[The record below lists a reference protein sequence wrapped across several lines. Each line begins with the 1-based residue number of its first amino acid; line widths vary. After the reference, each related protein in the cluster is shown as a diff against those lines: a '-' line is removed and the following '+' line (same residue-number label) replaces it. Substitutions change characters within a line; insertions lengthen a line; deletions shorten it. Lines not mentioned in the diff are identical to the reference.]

1 MEQNISNMEAAVEAV
16 LFTMGTSVE
25 TSRLAAAIE
34 QDEQTTRR
42 LVRNMMDKYNAKDRG
57 ICIIELED
65 SFQMCTKKEYY
76 DNLIRVVSQ
85 PKKHT
90 LTDSALETL
99 SIIAYKQP
107 VTKIE
112 IENIRGVNSDRAVSK
127 LVELGLVKEVGRL
140 DAPGRPML
148 FGTTEDFLRSFGVQS
163 IDELPTISEDMV
175 EQYKEEAEL
184 ELASESFDADNQED
198 SDGQI
203 TLGI

>member
-1 MEQNISNMEAAVEAV
+1 MEQNISNIEAAVEAV

-107 VTKIE
+107 VTRLE
-112 IENIRGVNSDRAVSK
+112 VEQIRGVKSDYAVNK
-127 LVELGLVKEVGRL
+127 LLEYNLITELGRL
-140 DAPGRPML
+140 DAPGRPIL
-148 FGTTEDFLRSFGVQS
+148 FGTTEEFLRSFGLSSV
-163 IDELPTISEDMV
+163 DDLPELSPEMIADF
-175 EQYKEEAEL
+175 KLEAEQESQL
-184 ELASESFDADNQED
+184 ELD
-198 SDGQI
+198 I
-203 TLGI
+203 

>member
-1 MEQNISNMEAAVEAV
+1 MEQNISNMEAVVEAV

-107 VTKIE
+107 VTRLE
-112 IENIRGVNSDRAVSK
+112 VEQIRGVKSDYAVNK
-127 LVELGLVKEVGRL
+127 LLEYNLITELGRL
-140 DAPGRPML
+140 DAPGRPIL
-148 FGTTEDFLRSFGVQS
+148 FGTTEEFLRSFGLSSVE
-163 IDELPTISEDMV
+163 DLPELSPEMIADF
-175 EQYKEEAEL
+175 KLEAEQESQL
-184 ELASESFDADNQED
+184 ELD
-198 SDGQI
+198 I
-203 TLGI
+203 

>member
-107 VTKIE
+107 VTRLE
-112 IENIRGVNSDRAVSK
+112 VEQIRGVKSDYAVNK
-127 LVELGLVKEVGRL
+127 LLEYNLITELGRL
-140 DAPGRPML
+140 DAPGRPIL
-148 FGTTEDFLRSFGVQS
+148 FGTTEEFLRSFGLSSV
-163 IDELPTISEDMV
+163 DDLPELSPEMIADF
-175 EQYKEEAEL
+175 KLEAEQESQL
-184 ELASESFDADNQED
+184 ELD
-198 SDGQI
+198 I
-203 TLGI
+203 

>member
-1 MEQNISNMEAAVEAV
+1 MVLNIRNMDAAVEAV

-107 VTKIE
+107 VTRLE
-112 IENIRGVNSDRAVSK
+112 VEQIRGVKSDYAVNK
-127 LVELGLVKEVGRL
+127 LLEYNLITELGRL
-140 DAPGRPML
+140 DAPGRPIL
-148 FGTTEDFLRSFGVQS
+148 FGTTEEFLRSFGLSSVE
-163 IDELPTISEDMV
+163 DLPELSPEMIADF
-175 EQYKEEAEL
+175 KLEAEQESQL
-184 ELASESFDADNQED
+184 ELD
-198 SDGQI
+198 I
-203 TLGI
+203 

>member
-107 VTKIE
+107 VTRLE
-112 IENIRGVNSDRAVSK
+112 VEQIRGVKSDYAVNK
-127 LVELGLVKEVGRL
+127 LLEYNLITELGRL
-140 DAPGRPML
+140 DAPGRPIL
-148 FGTTEDFLRSFGVQS
+148 FGTTEEFLRSFGLSSV
-163 IDELPTISEDMV
+163 DDLPELSPEMIADF
-175 EQYKEEAEL
+175 KLEAEQESQL
-184 ELASESFDADNQED
+184 EVD
-198 SDGQI
+198 I
-203 TLGI
+203 

>member
-1 MEQNISNMEAAVEAV
+1 MEQNICYMEAAVEAV

-107 VTKIE
+107 VTRLE
-112 IENIRGVNSDRAVSK
+112 VEQIRGVKSDYAVNK
-127 LVELGLVKEVGRL
+127 LLEYNLITELGRL
-140 DAPGRPML
+140 DAPGRPIL
-148 FGTTEDFLRSFGVQS
+148 FGTTEEFLRSFGLSSVE
-163 IDELPTISEDMV
+163 DLPELSPEMIADF
-175 EQYKEEAEL
+175 KLEAEQESQL
-184 ELASESFDADNQED
+184 ELD
-198 SDGQI
+198 I
-203 TLGI
+203 

>member
-107 VTKIE
+107 VTRLE
-112 IENIRGVNSDRAVSK
+112 VERIRGVKSDYAVNK
-127 LVELGLVKEVGRL
+127 LLEYNLITELGRL
-140 DAPGRPML
+140 DAPGRPIL
-148 FGTTEDFLRSFGVQS
+148 FGTTEEFLRSFGLSSV
-163 IDELPTISEDMV
+163 DDLPELSPEMIADF
-175 EQYKEEAEL
+175 KLEAEQESQL
-184 ELASESFDADNQED
+184 ELD
-198 SDGQI
+198 I
-203 TLGI
+203 